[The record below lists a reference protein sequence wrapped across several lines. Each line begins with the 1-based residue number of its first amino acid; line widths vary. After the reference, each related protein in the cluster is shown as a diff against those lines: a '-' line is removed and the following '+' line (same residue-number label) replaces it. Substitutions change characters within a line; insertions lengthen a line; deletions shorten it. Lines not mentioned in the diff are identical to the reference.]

1 MNMFMPE
8 KRHEWLPG
16 PCAEFENQ
24 ILDLLDGKLSGPA
37 RREMEAH
44 MADCPACGQYAQQ
57 LQSLDAILTTE
68 FQGKVLPAS
77 FKMSLLSRIDAA
89 AAGATPDV
97 IARRKEAIE
106 SEFQRQSAGLLQ
118 RVVRENWGLFLDG
131 VG

>member
-44 MADCPACGQYAQQ
+44 MADSRWLEIPHA
-57 LQSLDAILTTE
+57 SLN
-68 FQGKVLPAS
+68 
-77 FKMSLLSRIDAA
+77 
-89 AAGATPDV
+89 GAH
-97 IARRKEAIE
+97 
-106 SEFQRQSAGLLQ
+106 
-118 RVVRENWGLFLDG
+118 
-131 VG
+131 